1 MDLITLAL
9 AKKHSDNIAA
19 GVERFRVEG
28 NTIYFTVKE
37 TQEELSVTVP
47 TPADGV
53 SIIGVQVDN
62 NNHLICELSN
72 RTNIDAG
79 KIKVPSG
86 SGSAATDDDIIELL
100 FDTGIISPAMTNDN
114 KFYIDNN
121 NKIFIF

>member
-1 MDLITLAL
+1 MDLVTLAL

-19 GVERFRVEG
+19 GVEGFRVEG

-37 TQEELSVTVP
+37 TQQELSVTVP

-72 RTNIDAG
+72 GTTIDAG
-79 KIKVPSG
+79 KIKVSGG
-86 SGSAATDDDIIELL
+86 SGLSATDDDIIELL

-114 KFYIDNN
+114 KFYIDNY
-121 NKIFIF
+121 NKIFIL

>member
-19 GVERFRVEG
+19 GVESFRVEG

-53 SIIGVQVDN
+53 SIIEVQVDN

-72 RTNIDAG
+72 RTTIDAG

-114 KFYIDNN
+114 KFYIDND